1 MFFFKM
7 RQFFFALTYLSL
19 LVLTSACG
27 SATTLS
33 NGPSIS
39 SAGTSKATPTPA
51 PPVQVSC
58 PMPGT
63 GRAAVMP
70 SLQLGKDQN
79 IVYLTNTNTGGGE
92 LMALTR
98 YDVQTGKTT
107 TVMSL
112 PAKTAQIS
120 QDGQWVLLSVMV
132 NNVSEIQLVR
142 MDGQFLQTLYCA
154 PKGQQVDPTNATGIQ
169 RSPDQQQIIFTQGA
183 NPLSSQ
189 SLYLLNLATGNVQ
202 LELSLSSGFSVLPST
217 WIDNTRVYVF
227 SNQELLILDL
237 SKGAN
242 QHSSDLTHVA
252 YFLDFFRDYTSVYGG
267 NLFAGSVFVGGG
279 PQSTPSCRIAITSA
293 GQSNSTHGI
302 SCQKLSIS
310 KVRVIDNGSS
320 SLMLQ
325 VGTSSSS
332 SNDPNDG
339 FWKINTD
346 GTGLTQLNNKPDGFS
361 QFSQYPWSNFSRDGS
376 LYTDGNSFGSL
387 NGGALTQYSSDSNTR
402 LVGWTTM

>member
-142 MDGQFLQTLYCA
+142 IDGKFLQTLYCA
-154 PKGQQVDPTNATGIQ
+154 PEGQQVDPTNTTGVQ